1 MFTGI
6 AFALEHLL
14 KLTYMDL
21 SGNLQVSARG
31 LAHLADCDR
40 QCVELYVGGKLFGV
54 STPPYLQLLLG
65 SLRSVSG
72 VHTKTTGC

>member
-1 MFTGI
+1 MFTGV

-54 STPPYLQLLLG
+54 SMILTPMHIPACGHVLLWVARL
-65 SLRSVSG
+65 
-72 VHTKTTGC
+72 